1 MSPPP
6 NEWPSQIENNYL
18 SGCRRGSATSA
29 PSMSPLAIDLF
40 CTCTLEQ
47 LQRSMTAADFTDA
60 EARLMRGE
68 ASELDMQAIASGCHL
83 GGT

>member
-1 MSPPP
+1 
-6 NEWPSQIENNYL
+6 
-18 SGCRRGSATSA
+18 
-29 PSMSPLAIDLF
+29 MSPLAIDLF